1 MALNKDKDLKKYF
14 SISEVATQ
22 FGVAESVLRFWEK
35 EFPNIKPRKTQR
47 NVRQYTREDIEE
59 VRTVYTLLKVRGMKI
74 AAAREMLSK
83 NKKGATDMTVV
94 LNKLESIK
102 AELLDISRE
111 LAELKGTGKHIRL
124 PANQPKK
131 KICPPLKGKGRL
143 YEKISH
149 THFPSTKSTPAH
161 SPTAQRHCH
170 NSTDLPKIVR
180 HLPRLTTEKGPKIA
194 ARNIVFSRRE
204 GKRSPL
210 LTYVKSG
217 GGFILILR
225 IAPHPLSRGCV

>member
-111 LAELKGTGKHIRL
+111 TSSEIMGSW
-124 PANQPKK
+124 
-131 KICPPLKGKGRL
+131 C
-143 YEKISH
+143 
-149 THFPSTKSTPAH
+149 
-161 SPTAQRHCH
+161 
-170 NSTDLPKIVR
+170 
-180 HLPRLTTEKGPKIA
+180 
-194 ARNIVFSRRE
+194 SR
-204 GKRSPL
+204 
-210 LTYVKSG
+210 
-217 GGFILILR
+217 I
-225 IAPHPLSRGCV
+225 